1 MFHDT
6 RYYEDTKTY
15 QITFPINKNAVI
27 GFCIATPLVLGL
39 IFLLYFWK
47 DIAPE
52 QRAVEYHYVPIT
64 LLNFGSGDG
73 TGKSKGNLSAEG
85 IAHKGKTPTTTL
97 NDAEIATTTRRSN
110 QESLTDPTQ
119 SSNIQPKSELSSTS
133 NNVANDI
140 GNSTKNVGLSDGL
153 TDGSGLGS
161 RGRGLGLGDGFG
173 DIDWGGGGNRIVLS
187 KKPPRFPT
195 GANISGEITL
205 KFIVKPDG
213 TISKIMVLK
222 KADPALENA
231 AIEALRQW
239 RFNAIRDTL
248 DMEGIIPFKFRLKW
262 IIKKFAQF
270 NFISFVVLNFNHL

>member
-1 MFHDT
+1 MYNDT

-15 QITFPINKNAVI
+15 QIAFPFNKNAFV
-27 GFCIATPLVLGL
+27 GLCIATPLVLGL
-39 IFLLYFWK
+39 VFLLYFWK
-47 DIAPE
+47 DIAPD
-52 QRAVEYHYVPIT
+52 QRAIEYNYVPII

-73 TGKSKGNLSAEG
+73 TGQSKGNLSAEG
-85 IAHKGKTPTTTL
+85 VAHKGQNPATTL
-97 NDAEIATTTRRSN
+97 NDAEISTTTRRSN

-119 SSNIQPKSELSSTS
+119 SSNIQPKTELTSTS
-133 NNVANDI
+133 NNTTNDM
-140 GNSTKNVGLSDGL
+140 GNSTRNIGLNDGSI
-153 TDGSGLGS
+153 DGSGLGN

-173 DIDWGGGGNRIVLS
+173 DIEWGGGGNRIVLT

-195 GANISGEITL
+195 GANISGEVKL

-239 RFNAIRDTL
+239 RFNPIRDTI
-248 DMEGIIPFKFRLKW
+248 DMEGIIPFKFKLK
-262 IIKKFAQF
+262 
-270 NFISFVVLNFNHL
+270 